1 MATHDAAGRRR
12 PRSRRKLAASF
23 ASHVVLL
30 LFLGFV
36 LLPVIWVVLTAFK
49 TPKDAYATPPTFTF
63 HPTWLNFHTLLHSQ
77 FLADLGH
84 SAILMFFSTA
94 VALVLGVP
102 AGYALA
108 RASFRGKQFITSWL
122 VIAYVTPVIVFIIP
136 LYVEYLKIGISGS
149 YLALVLAYEI
159 GLLPFT
165 IFMMRS
171 YFADLPVQ
179 LEEAAMIDGCNRARA
194 FRLVVLPVM
203 WPAVVTVGILV
214 AIASWGEYFVA
225 LVLTNQNTTTAPV
238 AIYTYVGIESSD
250 WGAMAAGSLLVVLP
264 VLILAV
270 FVQRGLI
277 RGLTS
282 GAVK

>member
-102 AGYALA
+102 PATHSRA
-108 RASFRGKQFITSWL
+108 RASGASSSSRRGW
-122 VIAYVTPVIVFIIP
+122 
-136 LYVEYLKIGISGS
+136 
-149 YLALVLAYEI
+149 
-159 GLLPFT
+159 
-165 IFMMRS
+165 
-171 YFADLPVQ
+171 
-179 LEEAAMIDGCNRARA
+179 
-194 FRLVVLPVM
+194 
-203 WPAVVTVGILV
+203 
-214 AIASWGEYFVA
+214 
-225 LVLTNQNTTTAPV
+225 
-238 AIYTYVGIESSD
+238 SS
-250 WGAMAAGSLLVVLP
+250 P
-264 VLILAV
+264 
-270 FVQRGLI
+270 
-277 RGLTS
+277 T
-282 GAVK
+282 

>member
-1 MATHDAAGRRR
+1 MATYDAAGRRR
-12 PRSRRKLAASF
+12 LRSWRRLTASL
-23 ASHVVLL
+23 ASHIVLL

-36 LLPVIWVVLTAFK
+36 LLPVIWVALTAFK
-49 TPKDAYATPPTFTF
+49 GPKDAYATPPTLTF
-63 HPTWLNFHTLLHSQ
+63 HPTLLNFHVLFQSQ
-77 FLADLGH
+77 FMADLGH
-84 SAILMFFSTA
+84 SAILMVLSTA
-94 VALVLGVP
+94 VALLLGVP
-102 AGYALA
+102 AGYSLA
-108 RASFRGKQFITSWL
+108 RANFRGKRFMTAWL

-136 LYVEYLKIGISGS
+136 LYVEYLRIGISGS

-179 LEEAAMIDGCNRARA
+179 LEEAAMIDGCNRSRA

>member
-1 MATHDAAGRRR
+1 MATYDDAGRRR
-12 PRSRRKLAASF
+12 PRSRRKLAASL
-23 ASHVVLL
+23 ASNVVLL

-36 LLPVIWVVLTAFK
+36 LLPVIWIVLTAFK
-49 TPKDAYATPPTFTF
+49 GPKDAYATPPTFTF
-63 HPTWLNFHTLLHSQ
+63 HPTWLNFHTLFQSQ
-77 FLADLGH
+77 FLAGLGH
-84 SAILMFFSTA
+84 SAILMVLSTA
-94 VALVLGVP
+94 VALILGVP

-108 RASFRGKQFITSWL
+108 RAEFKGKRFMTSWL

-136 LYVEYLKIGISGS
+136 LYVEYLRIGISGS

-179 LEEAAMIDGCNRARA
+179 LEEAAMIDGCSRSRALR
-194 FRLVVLPVM
+194 RVVLPVM

-238 AIYTYVGIESSD
+238 AIYTYVGIESSN

-264 VLILAV
+264 VLVLAV
-270 FVQRGLI
+270 FIQRGLI

>member
-1 MATHDAAGRRR
+1 MATSKAAGRRR
-12 PRSRRKLAASF
+12 PGSRRRLVASLASN
-23 ASHVVLL
+23 VVLL

-36 LLPVIWVVLTAFK
+36 LLPVLWVVLTAFK
-49 TPKDAYATPPTFTF
+49 GPADAYATPPTFTF
-63 HPTWLNFHTLLHSQ
+63 HPTLLNFHTLFHSQ
-77 FLADLGH
+77 FLTDLGH
-84 SAILMFFSTA
+84 SVILMVLSTA

-108 RASFRGKQFITSWL
+108 RANFVGKKFITSWL
-122 VIAYVTPVIVFIIP
+122 VIAYITPVIVFIIP

-159 GLLPFT
+159 GLMPFT

-171 YFADLPVQ
+171 YFTDLPVQ
-179 LEEAAMIDGCNRARA
+179 LEEAAMVDGCSRARA
-194 FRLVVLPVM
+194 LWRVVLPVM

-225 LVLTNQNTTTAPV
+225 LVLTNESTTTAPV